1 MRVVLVEPGKCARF
15 VEIEEDLHTM
25 QELVGG
31 SIQALYPW
39 DEPVALVCNVEG
51 KQLGLPLNRRLEDY
65 DAIAVTFFICGI
77 QGENFC
83 GLTEQQLRKYQ
94 QMFRSPERIIPVPD
108 GFLCLRMKRTASP
121 KSKTKKPPEPER

>member
-1 MRVVLVEPGKCARF
+1 MRVVLVEPGKCARP
-15 VEIEEDLHTM
+15 VEIKEDLHTM

-65 DAIAVTFFICGI
+65 DVIAGAFFICGI

-83 GLTEQQLRKYQ
+83 GLT
-94 QMFRSPERIIPVPD
+94 
-108 GFLCLRMKRTASP
+108 
-121 KSKTKKPPEPER
+121 